1 MEKKA
6 GWHRGAEAFAPLE
19 GEGYFF
25 IAGGPLWEKW
35 PGNSE
40 ELEEKGN
47 EWIEAHALLRD
58 ADEGERGPNGAA
70 FRLGAAHARSG
81 RRGVRMA
88 ARPRGYGAVGV

>member
-25 IAGGPLWEKW
+25 IADEPLWEKW

-47 EWIEAHALLRD
+47 EWI
-58 ADEGERGPNGAA
+58 
-70 FRLGAAHARSG
+70 
-81 RRGVRMA
+81 
-88 ARPRGYGAVGV
+88 

>member
-1 MEKKA
+1 MNDTPELPRRRRVLALQGMEKKA

-47 EWIEAHALLRD
+47 EWI
-58 ADEGERGPNGAA
+58 
-70 FRLGAAHARSG
+70 
-81 RRGVRMA
+81 
-88 ARPRGYGAVGV
+88 